1 MNCDKDKDKE
11 RSSNIDEKNIGENT
25 NSNRTQPENT
35 NFKGL
40 CVNCTKRDTCE
51 IKKPKEGVW
60 RCDEYC

>member
-1 MNCDKDKDKE
+1 MSCDKDKE
-11 RSSNIDEKNIGENT
+11 RSENKHEKNIGKAP
-25 NSNRTQPENT
+25 NSNRIQSEDT

-40 CVNCTKRDTCE
+40 CINCTKRYTCE